1 MILQTLTLL
10 RNINKALLISLALFC
25 CGLQMQAQ
33 TMTEDEVMVKLNEAS
48 VLDNAKKTAEALDA
62 FLLIGK
68 NMVQQ
73 QTEVEHQIYVYCQ
86 TKACKCYETL
96 NRYEE
101 AYLLAKKLIAGN
113 LTEKEKK
120 DVGHLYAMNGYMYAT
135 SFMHGD
141 NRQLAKARAIL
152 EEIMPY
158 ADDRVREYALPKIP
172 LSWYFEAA
180 EYQLSQQYDKALAC
194 YQNALKGFDE
204 LGKIEDEIS
213 VLRHIAEIKGTL
225 YDVTGSENAYKQALY
240 LSRQTG
246 KSDAQMEILKELWKI
261 GKTIGDVQQAQAYA
275 ASIDSLVDAT
285 SDLQTKYTYYNQKGN
300 EARDLGQY
308 GIAEQ
313 WYLRG
318 KYIAECADTKS
329 VSANKH
335 LSYSNLRNLYAAIG
349 RYNEALL
356 YAKKAIEEFQAHTP
370 MGDAT
375 YNMPYMALADIY
387 RQIGDKENCYRSLD
401 KLFETVSRITEPK
414 ELYHLYTT
422 RGRCHFAFKNYQSA
436 LNDYKKADELLA
448 AKYPQADGDRI
459 TLLALIGGVEHQLG
473 NYAKSEQLYLKY
485 AEYTKALYGEKSL
498 QQINAQIY
506 LANAEGFA
514 GNITNGCNDYA
525 AAEQQLKALM
535 KQRIPYMNSTERE
548 GLWESL
554 SSLFTMMTPYALEA
568 KQMQTVFTQ
577 NCYDALV
584 MSKSFLLESERSM
597 YDVIKRRGTAEDMH
611 DYTMLACMKNQVKVW
626 EKDYKANA
634 DSILNLSRKV
644 TRLENLLTNRCK
656 GYSDGTDFMNVDY
669 DAVKRALGSNE
680 VLIDFTD
687 YISQSQGRKYAAY
700 IINKVQD
707 YPLLK
712 ALFAE
717 RQIDSLGIVRPDMFY
732 DKDYAQDVLQLL
744 WEPLKTNIPVGT
756 TIYYVPSQL
765 LFQMS
770 LESLPLADGSL
781 LGSHYHF
788 VRLSSAR
795 ELVKMKSKSSDSKD
809 NIAILYGGLQYDL
822 DDSAMVEEAKK
833 YDLSNLLA
841 LRGEIARGDSVFH
854 DLQGTKEEILKI
866 EDLLK
871 RNKWQVSS
879 YMGKNGT
886 EESFLNMHGKSP
898 KLLHLAT
905 HGFYYTPNRAEN
917 IDYLKGYTD
926 AMSLSGLV
934 LSGGN
939 AAWLGKPLPK
949 GVLGGILSA
958 NDIAR
963 LDLSNTDMVVLS
975 ACQTGQGKATSEGL
989 YGLQRAFK
997 KAGVGTIVMSLWNV
1011 SDKTTSEFMTT
1022 FYERLADK
1030 KNAWNKRKAF
1040 EEAKEIIRKKH
1051 PDPFHWAAFV
1061 MLD

>member
-1 MILQTLTLL
+1 M
-10 RNINKALLISLALFC
+10 NKALLLSLVLFC

-33 TMTEDEVMVKLNEAS
+33 TLTEAEVTAKMNEAFA
-48 VLDNAKKTAEALDA
+48 LNNAKKTAEALDA
-62 FLLIGK
+62 FLIVGK
-68 NMVQQ
+68 NTEQQ
-73 QTEVEHQIYVYCQ
+73 RNEVEHQVYVCSQ
-86 TKACKCYETL
+86 TMACMCYETL
-96 NRYEE
+96 KRYEE
-101 AYLLAKKLIAGN
+101 AYLLAKKLMSCR
-113 LTEKEKK
+113 LTENEKK
-120 DVGHLYAMNGYMYAT
+120 DVAHLYAMNGYMYA
-135 SFMHGD
+135 SGFMLRG
-141 NRQLAKARAIL
+141 NRQFVKTRAIL

-158 ADDRVREYALPKIP
+158 ADGKVREYAQPKIP

-180 EYQLSQQYDKALAC
+180 EYHLSQQYDKALAC
-194 YQNALKGFDE
+194 YQNALKGFIE
-204 LGKIEDEIS
+204 LRKTDDEIS

-225 YDVTGSENAYKQALY
+225 YDVAGSEDAYKQALA
-240 LSRQTG
+240 LAKHIG
-246 KSDAQMEILKELWKI
+246 KTNVQMEILKGLWNL
-261 GKTIGDVQQAQAYA
+261 GNTIGNVQQALTYA
-275 ASIDSLVDAT
+275 ASIDSLVDVTA
-285 SDLQTKYTYYNQKGN
+285 DLQTKFTYYNQKGN

-318 KYIAECADTKS
+318 KDIAECADTKS

-335 LSYSNLRNLYAAIG
+335 QSYSNLRNLYAAIG
-349 RYNEALL
+349 RYNDALL

-375 YNMPYMALADIY
+375 YNMPYMALADVY
-387 RQIGDKENCYRSLD
+387 RLMSDKENCYRSLD
-401 KLFETVSRITEPK
+401 KIFETASRIVDSK
-414 ELYHLYTT
+414 ELYHLYAT

-448 AKYPQADGDRI
+448 TKYPQTDGDRI
-459 TLLALIGGVEHQLG
+459 SLLALIGGVEHQLR
-473 NYAKSEQLYLKY
+473 NYAESEQYYRKY
-485 AEYTKALYGEKSL
+485 AEYTKALYGEKS
-498 QQINAQIY
+498 QEHINAQIY

-514 GNITNGCNDYA
+514 GNVTYGCNDYTA
-525 AAEQQLKALM
+525 AILQLKALM
-535 KQRIPYMNSTERE
+535 KQRIPYMSSTERE
-548 GLWESL
+548 GLWNPL

-568 KQMQTVFTQ
+568 KQTQTAFTK

-597 YDVIKRRGTAEDMH
+597 YDVIKRMGTSEDMH
-611 DYTMLACMKNQVKVW
+611 NYTTLASMKNQVKAW
-626 EKDYKANA
+626 EKDYNANA
-634 DSILNLSRKV
+634 DSILSVSREIS
-644 TRLENLLTNRCK
+644 RLENLLANRCK
-656 GYSDGTDFMNVDY
+656 GYSDGTDFMDVDY
-669 DAVKRALGSNE
+669 DAVKHALGQNE

-687 YISQSQGRKYAAY
+687 YISQTQGRKYAAY

-717 RQIDSLGIVRPDMFY
+717 RQIDSLGIVRPDMY
-732 DKDYAQDVLQLL
+732 YSADYSEGVLKLS
-744 WEPLKTNIPVGT
+744 WEPLKENVPEGA

-765 LFQMS
+765 LFQIS
-770 LESLPLADGSL
+770 LESLLMPDGSL

-795 ELVKMKSKSSDSKD
+795 ELVKMKLNDSGSRE
-809 NIAILYGGLQYDL
+809 NTAVLYGGLQYDMETT
-822 DDSAMVEEAKK
+822 AMTEESKK

-841 LRGEIARGDSVFH
+841 IRREIARGDSIYH
-854 DLQGTKEEILKI
+854 ELQGTKEEILKI
-866 EDLLK
+866 ENVLK
-871 RNKWQVSS
+871 RNKWNVTS
-879 YMGKNGT
+879 YMGTNGT

-898 KLLHLAT
+898 RLLHLAT
-905 HGFYYTPNRAEN
+905 HGFYYSPSKAEKV
-917 IDYLKGYTD
+917 DYLKGYTD

-934 LSGGN
+934 MSGGN
-939 AAWLGKPLPK
+939 APWLGKQLPK
-949 GVLGGILSA
+949 GVLGGILTA

-997 KAGVGTIVMSLWNV
+997 KAGVGTIVMSLWSV

-1030 KNAWNKRKAF
+1030 NNGWNKRKAF

>member
-1 MILQTLTLL
+1 M
-10 RNINKALLISLALFC
+10 NKVLFLSLALFC

-33 TMTEDEVMVKLNEAS
+33 RLTEAEVTAKLNEAFA
-48 VLDNAKKTAEALDA
+48 LDNAKKTAEALDA
-62 FLLIGK
+62 FLIVGK
-68 NMVQQ
+68 NTEQQ
-73 QTEVEHQIYVYCQ
+73 RNEVEHQVYICSQ
-86 TKACKCYETL
+86 TMACMCYETL

-101 AYLLAKKLIAGN
+101 AYLLAKKLMSGS

-120 DVGHLYAMNGYMYAT
+120 DVAHLYAMNGYMYAT
-135 SFMHGD
+135 SFMHGN
-141 NRQLAKARAIL
+141 NRQLVKARSIL

-158 ADDRVREYALPKIP
+158 ADGKVREYALPKIP
-172 LSWYFEAA
+172 LSWYFEGA
-180 EYQLSQQYDKALAC
+180 EYHLSQQYDKALAC
-194 YQNALKGFDE
+194 YQNALKGFIE
-204 LGKIEDEIS
+204 LGKTDDEIS
-213 VLRHIAEIKGTL
+213 VLRHIAEIKEIL

-246 KSDAQMEILKELWKI
+246 KPDVQMEILKELWKI

-285 SDLQTKYTYYNQKGN
+285 SDLQTKYNYYNQKGN
-300 EARDLGQY
+300 EARGYGQY
-308 GIAEQ
+308 GIAEL

-318 KYIAECADTKS
+318 KNIAERTDAKNIS
-329 VSANKH
+329 VNKH

-349 RYNEALL
+349 RYDDALQ
-356 YAKKAIEEFQAHTP
+356 YARKAIEKFQSHTP

-387 RQIGDKENCYRSLD
+387 RQMGDKENCYRSLD
-401 KLFETVSRITEPK
+401 KIFETASRIVDPK
-414 ELYHLYTT
+414 ELNHLYTT

-448 AKYPQADGDRI
+448 TKYPQTDGDRI
-459 TLLALIGGVEHQLG
+459 SLLSLIGGVEHQLG
-473 NYAKSEQLYLKY
+473 NYAKSEQLYRKY

-498 QQINAQIY
+498 QQINAQIF

-535 KQRIPYMNSTERE
+535 KQRIPYMSSTERE
-548 GLWESL
+548 GLWGSL

-568 KQMQTVFTQ
+568 KQMQTAFTK

-669 DAVKRALGSNE
+669 DAVKQALGPNE

-717 RQIDSLGIVRPDMFY
+717 RQIDSLGIVRPDMY
-732 DKDYAQDVLQLL
+732 YSEDYSEDVLKLL
-744 WEPLKTNIPVGT
+744 WNPLKESVSEGA

-765 LFQMS
+765 LFQIS
-770 LESLPLADGSL
+770 LESLPMPDGSL

-795 ELVKMKSKSSDSKD
+795 ELVKMKSNDSGSRE
-809 NIAILYGGLQYDL
+809 NTAVLYGGLQYDMETT
-822 DDSAMVEEAKK
+822 AMTEESKK
-833 YDLSNLLA
+833 YDLSNLLVM
-841 LRGEIARGDSVFH
+841 RREIARGDSIYH
-854 DLQGTKEEILKI
+854 ELQGTKEEILKI
-866 EDLLK
+866 ENVLK
-871 RNKWQVSS
+871 RNKWNVTS
-879 YMGKNGT
+879 YMGTNGT

-898 KLLHLAT
+898 RLLHLAT
-905 HGFYYTPNRAEN
+905 HGFYYSPSKAEK

-934 LSGGN
+934 LAGGN
-939 AAWLGKPLPK
+939 AAWLGKQLPN
-949 GVLGGILSA
+949 GVLGGILTA

-963 LDLSNTDMVVLS
+963 LDLNNTDMAVLS
-975 ACQTGQGKATSEGL
+975 ACQTGQGKATAEGL

-997 KAGVGTIVMSLWNV
+997 KAGVGTIVMSLWSV
-1011 SDKTTSEFMTT
+1011 SDMTTSEFMIA
-1022 FYERLADK
+1022 FYKCLADK
-1030 KNAWNKRKAF
+1030 NNAWNKRKAF
-1040 EEAKEIIRKKH
+1040 EQAKEIIRKKY
-1051 PDPFHWAAFV
+1051 PDPFRWAAFV

>member
-1 MILQTLTLL
+1 M
-10 RNINKALLISLALFC
+10 NKALLSSLVLFC
-25 CGLQMQAQ
+25 CGLQIQAQ
-33 TMTEDEVMVKLNEAS
+33 TLTEAEVTAKMNEAFA
-48 VLDNAKKTAEALDA
+48 LNNARKTAEALDA
-62 FLLIGK
+62 FLIVGK
-68 NMVQQ
+68 NTEQQ
-73 QTEVEHQIYVYCQ
+73 RNEVEHQVYVCSQ
-86 TKACKCYETL
+86 TMACMCYETL
-96 NRYEE
+96 KRYEE
-101 AYLLAKKLIAGN
+101 AYLLAKKLMSGG

-120 DVGHLYAMNGYMYAT
+120 DVGHLYAMNGYMYVT

-141 NRQLAKARAIL
+141 DKQLAKARAIL
-152 EEIMPY
+152 EDIMPY

-172 LSWYFEAA
+172 LSWYLEGA
-180 EYQLSQQYDKALAC
+180 EYHLSQQYDKALAC
-194 YQNALKGFDE
+194 YQNALKGFMD
-204 LGKIEDEIS
+204 LRKIDDEIS

-225 YDVTGSENAYKQALY
+225 YDVIGSENAYKQALY

-246 KSDAQMEILKELWKI
+246 KSNAQMEILKELWNI

-318 KYIAECADTKS
+318 KDIAERADTKT

-349 RYNEALL
+349 RYNDALL

-387 RQIGDKENCYRSLD
+387 RLMSDKENCYRSLTKIFKTASGIVD
-401 KLFETVSRITEPK
+401 SK

-448 AKYPQADGDRI
+448 TKYPQTNGDRI
-459 TLLALIGGVEHQLG
+459 SLLALIGGVEYQLG
-473 NYAKSEQLYLKY
+473 NYIESEHYYRKY

-498 QQINAQIY
+498 EHINAQIY

-514 GNITNGCNDYA
+514 GNVTYGCNDYTA
-525 AAEQQLKALM
+525 AALQLKALM
-535 KQRIPYMNSTERE
+535 KQRIPYMSSTERE
-548 GLWESL
+548 GLWNPL

-568 KQMQTVFTQ
+568 KQTQTAFTK

-597 YDVIKRRGTAEDMH
+597 YDVIKRMGTPEDMH
-611 DYTMLACMKNQVKVW
+611 NYTTLASMKNQVKAW
-626 EKDYKANA
+626 EKDYNANA
-634 DSILNLSRKV
+634 DSILSVSRKII
-644 TRLENLLTNRCK
+644 RLENLLANRCK
-656 GYSDGTDFMNVDY
+656 GYSDGTDFMEVDY
-669 DAVKRALGSNE
+669 DAVKHALGQNE

-687 YISQSQGRKYAAY
+687 YISQTQGRKYAAY

-707 YPLLK
+707 YPQLK
-712 ALFAE
+712 SLFPE
-717 RQIDSLGIVRPDMFY
+717 KQIDSLGIARPDMFY

-744 WEPLKTNIPVGT
+744 WEPLKTNIPEGT
-756 TIYYVPSQL
+756 TVNYVPSQL
-765 LFQMS
+765 LFQIS

-795 ELVKMKSKSSDSKD
+795 ELVKMKSESKGYKSNS
-809 NIAILYGGLQYDL
+809 AVLYGGLQYDL
-822 DDSAMVEEAKK
+822 EDSAMVEEAKK
-833 YDLSNLLA
+833 YDMSNLLA
-841 LRGEIARGDSVFH
+841 LRGEITRGDSVFH

-871 RNKWQVSS
+871 RNKWQVTP

-917 IDYLKGYTD
+917 VDYLKGYTD

-934 LSGGN
+934 LSGCN

-997 KAGVGTIVMSLWNV
+997 KAGVGTIVMSLWSV

-1022 FYERLADK
+1022 FYERLTDK

-1040 EEAKEIIRKKH
+1040 EKAKEIIRKKY

>member
-1 MILQTLTLL
+1 M
-10 RNINKALLISLALFC
+10 NKALLLSLVLFC

-33 TMTEDEVMVKLNEAS
+33 TLTEAEVTAKMNEAFA
-48 VLDNAKKTAEALDA
+48 LNNAKKTAEALDA
-62 FLLIGK
+62 FLLVGR
-68 NMVQQ
+68 NTEQQ
-73 QTEVEHQIYVYCQ
+73 RNEVEHQVYVCSQ
-86 TKACKCYETL
+86 TMACMCYETL
-96 NRYEE
+96 GRYEE
-101 AYLLAKKLIAGN
+101 AYLLAKKLMSGGLI
-113 LTEKEKK
+113 EKEKK

-141 NRQLAKARAIL
+141 NRQLAKVRAIL
-152 EEIMPY
+152 KEIMPY
-158 ADDRVREYALPKIP
+158 ANDKVREYALPKIP
-172 LSWYFEAA
+172 LSWYLEGA
-180 EYQLSQQYDKALAC
+180 EYHLSQQYDKALAC
-194 YQNALKGFDE
+194 YQNALKGFIE
-204 LGKIEDEIS
+204 LRKTDDEIS

-225 YDVTGSENAYKQALY
+225 YDVIGSENANKQALY

-246 KSDAQMEILKELWKI
+246 KSDALMEILKELWKI

-275 ASIDSLVDAT
+275 ASIDSLVDAM

-308 GIAEQ
+308 SIAEQ

-318 KYIAECADTKS
+318 KDIAEREDTKS

-349 RYNEALL
+349 RYNDALL

-387 RQIGDKENCYRSLD
+387 RLMGDKKNCYRSLD
-401 KLFETVSRITEPK
+401 KIFETASRIVDSK
-414 ELYHLYTT
+414 ELYHLYAT
-422 RGRCHFAFKNYQSA
+422 RGRCHFAFKDYQSA
-436 LNDYKKADELLA
+436 LKDYKKADELLA
-448 AKYPQADGDRI
+448 TKYPQTDGDRI
-459 TLLALIGGVEHQLG
+459 ALLALIGGVEHRLG
-473 NYAKSEQLYLKY
+473 NYAESEQYYRKY
-485 AEYTKALYGEKSL
+485 AEYTKALYGEKS
-498 QQINAQIY
+498 QEHINAQIY

-514 GNITNGCNDYA
+514 GNVTYGCNDYTA
-525 AAEQQLKALM
+525 AVLQLKELM
-535 KQRIPYMNSTERE
+535 KQRIPYMSSTERE
-548 GLWESL
+548 GLWNPL

-568 KQMQTVFTQ
+568 KQTQTAFTK

-597 YDVIKRRGTAEDMH
+597 YDVIKRMGTPEDMH
-611 DYTMLACMKNQVKVW
+611 NYTTLASMKNQVKAW
-626 EKDYKANA
+626 AKDYKANA
-634 DSILNLSRKV
+634 DSILSVSRKV
-644 TRLENLLTNRCK
+644 SRLENLLANRCK
-656 GYSDGTDFMNVDY
+656 EYSDGTDFMDVDY
-669 DAVKRALGSNE
+669 NAVKQALGQNE
-680 VLIDFTD
+680 MLIDFTD
-687 YISQSQGRKYAAY
+687 YVSQSQGRKYAAY

-707 YPLLK
+707 YPQLK
-712 ALFAE
+712 SLFTE

-732 DKDYAQDVLQLL
+732 DKDYAHDVLQLL

-765 LFQMS
+765 LFQIS
-770 LESLPLADGSL
+770 LESLPLADGTL
-781 LGSHYHF
+781 LGNHYNF

-795 ELVKMKSKSSDSKD
+795 ELVKMKSKSNSNKA
-809 NIAILYGGLQYDL
+809 NTAVLYGGLQYDL
-822 DDSAMVEEAKK
+822 KTTAMAEESKK

-841 LRGEIARGDSVFH
+841 IRREIARGDSIYH
-854 DLQGTKEEILKI
+854 ELQGTKEEILKI
-866 EDLLK
+866 ENVLK
-871 RNKWQVSS
+871 RNKWQVSL

-917 IDYLKGYTD
+917 VDYLKGYTD

-949 GVLGGILSA
+949 GVLGGILTA

-997 KAGVGTIVMSLWNV
+997 KAGVGTIVMSLWSV
-1011 SDKTTSEFMTT
+1011 SDKMTSEFMTT
-1022 FYERLADK
+1022 FYERLADTRS
-1030 KNAWNKRKAF
+1030 AWNKRKAF
-1040 EEAKEIIRKKH
+1040 EEAREIIRKKH

>member
-1 MILQTLTLL
+1 MNKVLL
-10 RNINKALLISLALFC
+10 LSLVLFC

-33 TMTEDEVMVKLNEAS
+33 TLTEAEVTAKMNEAFA
-48 VLDNAKKTAEALDA
+48 LNNAKKTAEALEA
-62 FLLIGK
+62 FLLVGR
-68 NMVQQ
+68 NTEQQ
-73 QTEVEHQIYVYCQ
+73 RNEVEHQVYVCSQ
-86 TKACKCYETL
+86 TMACMCNETL
-96 NRYEE
+96 KRYEE
-101 AYLLAKKLIAGN
+101 AYLLAKKLMSSG

-120 DVGHLYAMNGYMYAT
+120 DVAHLYAMNGYMYAT
-135 SFMHGD
+135 SFMHRD
-141 NRQLAKARAIL
+141 NRQLAKARTIL

-158 ADDRVREYALPKIP
+158 ADGKVREYALSKIP
-172 LSWYFEAA
+172 MSWYLEGA
-180 EYQLSQQYDKALAC
+180 EYHLSQQYDKALTC
-194 YQNALKGFDE
+194 YQNALKGFIE
-204 LGKIEDEIS
+204 LRKTDDEIS

-225 YDVTGSENAYKQALY
+225 YDVTGSEEAYKQALY
-240 LSRQTG
+240 LAKQYG
-246 KSDAQMEILKELWKI
+246 KPDVQMEILKELWNI
-261 GKTIGDVQQAQAYA
+261 GNTIGNVQQVQTYA

-285 SDLQTKYTYYNQKGN
+285 SDLQAKYTYYNQKGN
-300 EARDLGQY
+300 EAKGLGQY

-318 KYIAECADTKS
+318 KNIAERADAKNI
-329 VSANKH
+329 SANKH

-349 RYNEALL
+349 RYDDALL
-356 YAKKAIEEFQAHTP
+356 YARKAIEEFQAHTP

-387 RQIGDKENCYRSLD
+387 RLMGDKENCYRSLD
-401 KLFETVSRITEPK
+401 KIFETASRIVDSK
-414 ELYHLYTT
+414 ELCHLYTT
-422 RGRCHFAFKNYQSA
+422 RGRCYFAFKDYQSA

-448 AKYPQADGDRI
+448 AKYPQTDGDRI
-459 TLLALIGGVEHQLG
+459 SLSALIGGVEHQLG
-473 NYAKSEQLYLKY
+473 NYAESEQYYRKY

-498 QQINAQIY
+498 EHINAQIY

-514 GNITNGCNDYA
+514 GNVTYGCNDYTA
-525 AAEQQLKALM
+525 AVQQLKTLM

-548 GLWESL
+548 GLWNPL

-568 KQMQTVFTQ
+568 RQTQTAFTQ

-597 YDVIKRRGTAEDMH
+597 YDVIKRMGTSEDMY
-611 DYTMLACMKNQVKVW
+611 DYTTLASMKNQMKAW

-634 DSILNLSRKV
+634 DSILSVSRIV
-644 TRLENLLTNRCK
+644 SRLENLLMNRCK
-656 GYSDGTDFMNVDY
+656 GYSDGTDFMDVDY
-669 DAVKRALGSNE
+669 HAVKQALGANE
-680 VLIDFTD
+680 MLIDFTD

-700 IINKVQD
+700 IINKVQG

-717 RQIDSLGIVRPDMFY
+717 RQIYSLGIVRPDMY
-732 DKDYAQDVLQLL
+732 YSEDYSGDVLKLL
-744 WEPLKTNIPVGT
+744 WEPLKENVSEGA

-765 LFQMS
+765 LFQVS
-770 LESLPLADGSL
+770 LESLPLPDGSL

-795 ELVKMKSKSSDSKD
+795 ELVKMKSNAIGCKD
-809 NIAILYGGLQYDL
+809 DTAVLYGGLQYDVETT
-822 DDSAMVEEAKK
+822 AMAEESKK
-833 YDLSNLLA
+833 YDLFNLLA
-841 LRGEIARGDSVFH
+841 IRGDIARGDSIFH

-866 EDLLK
+866 ENILK
-871 RNKWQVSS
+871 DNKWQVTP

-886 EESFLNMHGKSP
+886 EESFLDMNGKSP
-898 KLLHLAT
+898 RLLHLAT
-905 HGFYYTPNRAEN
+905 HGFYYTPNKAEN
-917 IDYLKGYTD
+917 VDYLKGYTD

-934 LSGGN
+934 MAGGN
-939 AAWLGKPLPK
+939 AAWLGKQLPK
-949 GVLGGILSA
+949 GVLGGILTA

-997 KAGVGTIVMSLWNV
+997 KAGVGTIVMSLWSV
-1011 SDKTTSEFMTT
+1011 SDKTTSGFMIA
-1022 FYERLADK
+1022 FYDCLVNPH
-1030 KNAWNKRKAF
+1030 NAWNKRKAF
-1040 EEAKEIIRKKH
+1040 EEAKQIIRKKH
-1051 PDPFHWAAFV
+1051 PDPYYWAAFV

>member
-1 MILQTLTLL
+1 M
-10 RNINKALLISLALFC
+10 NKAFLLSVALFC

-33 TMTEDEVMVKLNEAS
+33 TLTEAEITAKMNEAFA
-48 VLDNAKKTAEALDA
+48 LNNAKKTAEALDA
-62 FLLIGK
+62 FLIVGK
-68 NMVQQ
+68 NTEQQ
-73 QTEVEHQIYVYCQ
+73 LNEVEHQVYVCSQ
-86 TKACKCYETL
+86 TMACMCYETL
-96 NRYEE
+96 KRYEE
-101 AYLLAKKLIAGN
+101 AFLLAKKLMSCR
-113 LTEKEKK
+113 LTENEKK
-120 DVGHLYAMNGYMYAT
+120 DVAHLYAMNGYMYA
-135 SFMHGD
+135 SGFMLRG
-141 NRQLAKARAIL
+141 NRQFVKARARL

-158 ADDRVREYALPKIP
+158 ADGKVREYALPKIP
-172 LSWYFEAA
+172 LSWYFEGA

-194 YQNALKGFDE
+194 YQKALKGFIE
-204 LGKIEDEIS
+204 LRKTDDEIS

-225 YDVTGSENAYKQALY
+225 YDVIGSENAYKQALS

-246 KSDAQMEILKELWKI
+246 KSDAQMEILKELWNI
-261 GKTIGDVQQAQAYA
+261 GKTIGNVKQVQAYA

-285 SDLQTKYTYYNQKGN
+285 SDLQTKFTYYNQKGN
-300 EARDLGQY
+300 EAKDLEQY

-318 KYIAECADTKS
+318 KNIAERADAKNG
-329 VSANKH
+329 SANKH
-335 LSYSNLRNLYAAIG
+335 LSYSNLRNLYATIG
-349 RYNEALL
+349 RYDDALL
-356 YAKKAIEEFQAHTP
+356 YAKKAIEEFQSHTP

-375 YNMPYMALADIY
+375 YNMPYMALADVY
-387 RQIGDKENCYRSLD
+387 RQIGDKENCYRSLN

-422 RGRCHFAFKNYQSA
+422 RGRCHFAFKDYQSA
-436 LNDYKKADELLA
+436 LKNYKKADELLA
-448 AKYPQADGDRI
+448 TKYPQTDGDRVA
-459 TLLALIGGVEHQLG
+459 LLALVGGVKCQLG
-473 NYAKSEQLYLKY
+473 NYTESEQYYQKY

-498 QQINAQIY
+498 EHINAQIY

-514 GNITNGCNDYA
+514 GNITNGCNDYVA
-525 AAEQQLKALM
+525 AVLQLKALM
-535 KQRIPYMNSTERE
+535 KQRIPYMSSTERE
-548 GLWESL
+548 GLWNPL
-554 SSLFTMMTPYALEA
+554 SSLFTMMTPYALKA
-568 KQMQTVFTQ
+568 KQTQMDFTK

-597 YDVIKRRGTAEDMH
+597 YDVIKRMGTPGDMH
-611 DYTMLACMKNQVKVW
+611 DYTTLASLKNRVKAW

-634 DSILNLSRKV
+634 DSILSVSRKV
-644 TRLENLLTNRCK
+644 SRLENLLMNRCK
-656 GYSDGTDFMNVDY
+656 EYSDGTDFMDVDY
-669 DAVKRALGSNE
+669 NAVKQTLGQNE
-680 VLIDFTD
+680 MLIDFTD
-687 YISQSQGRKYAAY
+687 YISQSQGRTYAAY
-700 IINKVQD
+700 IINKVQE
-707 YPLLK
+707 YPQLK
-712 ALFAE
+712 PLFAE
-717 RQIDSLGIVRPDMFY
+717 RQIDSLGIARPDMFY

-744 WEPLKTNIPVGT
+744 WEPLKTNIPIGT

-765 LFQMS
+765 LFQVS
-770 LESLPLADGSL
+770 LESLPMPDGSL

-795 ELVKMKSKSSDSKD
+795 ELVKMKSRSRGYKS
-809 NIAILYGGLQYDL
+809 NTAVLYGGLQYDL
-822 DDSAMVEEAKK
+822 EDAAMVEEAKK
-833 YDLSNLLA
+833 YDLSDLLA
-841 LRGEIARGDSVFH
+841 LRGEITRGDSIFH

-871 RNKWQVSS
+871 KNNWQVSS

-905 HGFYYTPNRAEN
+905 HGFYYTPNRTEN
-917 IDYLKGYTD
+917 VDSLKGYTD

-1022 FYERLADK
+1022 FYERLAD
-1030 KNAWNKRKAF
+1030 NTNTWNKRKAF
-1040 EEAKEIIRKKH
+1040 EEAKEIIKKRY

>member
-1 MILQTLTLL
+1 M
-10 RNINKALLISLALFC
+10 NKAFLLSVTLFC

-33 TMTEDEVMVKLNEAS
+33 TLTEAEITAKMNEAFA
-48 VLDNAKKTAEALDA
+48 LNNAKKTAEALDA
-62 FLLIGK
+62 FLIVGK
-68 NMVQQ
+68 NTEQPRN
-73 QTEVEHQIYVYCQ
+73 EVEHQVYVCSQ
-86 TKACKCYETL
+86 TMACMCYETL
-96 NRYEE
+96 KRYEE
-101 AYLLAKKLIAGN
+101 AFLLAKKLMSCR
-113 LTEKEKK
+113 LTENEKK
-120 DVGHLYAMNGYMYAT
+120 DVAHLYAMNGYMYA
-135 SFMHGD
+135 SGFMLRG
-141 NRQLAKARAIL
+141 NRQFVKARAIL

-158 ADDRVREYALPKIP
+158 ADGKVREYALPKIP
-172 LSWYFEAA
+172 LSWYFEGAK
-180 EYQLSQQYDKALAC
+180 YHLSQQYDKALAC
-194 YQNALKGFDE
+194 YQKALKGFIE
-204 LGKIEDEIS
+204 LGKTNDEIS

-225 YDVTGSENAYKQALY
+225 YDVIGSENAYKQALS

-246 KSDAQMEILKELWKI
+246 KSDVQMEILKELWNI
-261 GKTIGDVQQAQAYA
+261 GKTTGNVQLAQAYA

-285 SDLQTKYTYYNQKGN
+285 SDLQTKFTYYNQKGN

-318 KYIAECADTKS
+318 KDIAERADAKNI
-329 VSANKH
+329 SANKH

-349 RYNEALL
+349 QYNKALQ
-356 YAKKAIEEFQAHTP
+356 YARKAIEEFQAHTP

-387 RQIGDKENCYRSLD
+387 RQIGDKENCHRSLD

-448 AKYPQADGDRI
+448 TKYPQTDGDRVA
-459 TLLALIGGVEHQLG
+459 LLALVGGVKCQLG
-473 NYAKSEQLYLKY
+473 NYTESKQYYQKY

-498 QQINAQIY
+498 EHINAQIY
-506 LANAEGFA
+506 LANAEGFV
-514 GNITNGCNDYA
+514 GNITNGCNDYVA
-525 AAEQQLKALM
+525 AVLQLKVLM
-535 KQRIPYMNSTERE
+535 KQRIPYMSSTERE
-548 GLWESL
+548 GLWNPL
-554 SSLFTMMTPYALEA
+554 SSLFTMMTPYALKA
-568 KQMQTVFTQ
+568 KQTQTDFTK

-597 YDVIKRRGTAEDMH
+597 YDVIKRMGTPGDMH
-611 DYTMLACMKNQVKVW
+611 DYTTLASMKNRVKAW

-634 DSILNLSRKV
+634 DSILSVSRKV
-644 TRLENLLTNRCK
+644 SRLENLLMNRCK
-656 GYSDGTDFMNVDY
+656 EYSDGTDFMDVDY
-669 DAVKRALGSNE
+669 NAVKQTLGQNE
-680 VLIDFTD
+680 MLIDFTD

-707 YPLLK
+707 YPQLK
-712 ALFAE
+712 PLFAE
-717 RQIDSLGIVRPDMFY
+717 RQIDSLGIARPDMFY

-765 LFQMS
+765 LFQVS
-770 LESLPLADGSL
+770 LESLPMPDGSL

-795 ELVKMKSKSSDSKD
+795 ELVKMKSRSRGYKS
-809 NIAILYGGLQYDL
+809 NTAVLYGGLQYDL
-822 DDSAMVEEAKK
+822 EDAAMVEEAKK
-833 YDLSNLLA
+833 YDLSDLLS
-841 LRGEIARGDSVFH
+841 LRGEITRGDSIFH

-871 RNKWQVSS
+871 RNNWQVSS

-905 HGFYYTPNRAEN
+905 HGFYYTPNRTEN
-917 IDYLKGYTD
+917 VDYLKGYTD

-1022 FYERLADK
+1022 FYERLADTH
-1030 KNAWNKRKAF
+1030 NVWNKRKAF
-1040 EEAKEIIRKKH
+1040 EKAKEIIRKEH

>member
-1 MILQTLTLL
+1 M
-10 RNINKALLISLALFC
+10 NKALLLSLILFC

-33 TMTEDEVMVKLNEAS
+33 TLTEAEVTAKMNEAFA
-48 VLDNAKKTAEALDA
+48 LNNAKKTAEALDA
-62 FLLIGK
+62 FLLVGK
-68 NMVQQ
+68 NTEQQ
-73 QTEVEHQIYVYCQ
+73 RNEVEHQVYVCSQ
-86 TKACKCYETL
+86 TMACMCYETL
-96 NRYEE
+96 GRYKE
-101 AYLLAKKLIAGN
+101 AYLLAKKLMSGGH
-113 LTEKEKK
+113 TEKEKK

-141 NRQLAKARAIL
+141 NRQLAKVRAIL
-152 EEIMPY
+152 KEIMPY
-158 ADDRVREYALPKIP
+158 ANGKVREYALPKIP
-172 LSWYFEAA
+172 LSWYLEGA
-180 EYQLSQQYDKALAC
+180 EYHLSQQYDKALAC
-194 YQNALKGFDE
+194 YQNALKGFIE
-204 LGKIEDEIS
+204 LRKTDDEIS

-225 YDVTGSENAYKQALY
+225 YDVIGSENAYKQALY

-246 KSDAQMEILKELWKI
+246 KSDAQMEILKGLWKI
-261 GKTIGDVQQAQAYA
+261 GKTIGDVQQTQAYA

-308 GIAEQ
+308 SIAEQ

-318 KYIAECADTKS
+318 KDIAEREETKP

-349 RYNEALL
+349 RYNDALL
-356 YAKKAIEEFQAHTP
+356 YARKVIEEFQAHTP

-375 YNMPYMALADIY
+375 YNIPYMALADIY
-387 RQIGDKENCYRSLD
+387 RLMSDKENCYRSLD
-401 KLFETVSRITEPK
+401 KIFETASRIVDSK
-414 ELYHLYTT
+414 ELYHVYAT
-422 RGRCHFAFKNYQSA
+422 RGRCHFAFKDYQSA
-436 LNDYKKADELLA
+436 LKDYKKADELLA
-448 AKYPQADGDRI
+448 TKYPQTDGDRI
-459 TLLALIGGVEHQLG
+459 SLLALIGGVEHQLR
-473 NYAKSEQLYLKY
+473 NYAESEQYYRRY
-485 AEYTKALYGEKSL
+485 AEYTKVLYGEKS
-498 QQINAQIY
+498 QEYINAQIY

-514 GNITNGCNDYA
+514 GNETYGCNDYTA
-525 AAEQQLKALM
+525 AVLQLKALM
-535 KQRIPYMNSTERE
+535 KQRIPYMSSTERE
-548 GLWESL
+548 GLWNPL

-568 KQMQTVFTQ
+568 KQTQTAFTK

-597 YDVIKRRGTAEDMH
+597 YDVIKRMGTPEDMH
-611 DYTMLACMKNQVKVW
+611 NYTTLASMKNQVKAW
-626 EKDYKANA
+626 EKDYNANA
-634 DSILNLSRKV
+634 DSILSVSRKIN
-644 TRLENLLTNRCK
+644 RLENLLANRCK
-656 GYSDGTDFMNVDY
+656 GYSDGTDFMDVDY
-669 DAVKRALGSNE
+669 DAVKHALGQNE
-680 VLIDFTD
+680 VVIDFTD
-687 YISQSQGRKYAAY
+687 YISQTQGRKYAAY

-717 RQIDSLGIVRPDMFY
+717 RQIDSLGIVRPDMY
-732 DKDYAQDVLQLL
+732 YSEDYSEDVLKLL
-744 WEPLKTNIPVGT
+744 WEPLKENVSEGA

-765 LFQMS
+765 LFQIS
-770 LESLPLADGSL
+770 LESLPLPDGSL

-795 ELVKMKSKSSDSKD
+795 ELVKMKSERKGYKS
-809 NIAILYGGLQYDL
+809 NYAVLYGGLQYDL
-822 DDSAMVEEAKK
+822 EDSAMVEEAQK

-917 IDYLKGYTD
+917 VDYLKGYTD

-997 KAGVGTIVMSLWNV
+997 KAGVETIVMSLWSV
-1011 SDKTTSEFMTT
+1011 SDKITSDFMTT
-1022 FYERLADK
+1022 FYERLADTH
-1030 KNAWNKRKAF
+1030 NAWNKRKAF

>member
-1 MILQTLTLL
+1 M
-10 RNINKALLISLALFC
+10 NKALLLSLVLFC

-33 TMTEDEVMVKLNEAS
+33 TLTEAEVTAKMNEAFA
-48 VLDNAKKTAEALDA
+48 LNNAKKTAEALDA
-62 FLLIGK
+62 FLLVGR
-68 NMVQQ
+68 NTEQQ
-73 QTEVEHQIYVYCQ
+73 RNEVEHQVYVCSQ
-86 TKACKCYETL
+86 TMACMCYETL
-96 NRYEE
+96 GRYEE
-101 AYLLAKKLIAGN
+101 AYLLAKKLMSGGLI
-113 LTEKEKK
+113 EKEKK

-135 SFMHGD
+135 NFMHGD
-141 NRQLAKARAIL
+141 NRQLAKVRAIL
-152 EEIMPY
+152 KEIMPY
-158 ADDRVREYALPKIP
+158 ANDKVREYALPKIP
-172 LSWYFEAA
+172 LSWYLEGA
-180 EYQLSQQYDKALAC
+180 EYHLSQQYDKALAC
-194 YQNALKGFDE
+194 YQNALKGFIE
-204 LGKIEDEIS
+204 LRKTDDEIS

-225 YDVTGSENAYKQALY
+225 YDVIGSENAYKQALY

-246 KSDAQMEILKELWKI
+246 KSDALMEILKELWKI

-318 KYIAECADTKS
+318 KDIAEREETKP

-335 LSYSNLRNLYAAIG
+335 LSYSNLRNLYVAMG
-349 RYNEALL
+349 RYNDALL
-356 YAKKAIEEFQAHTP
+356 YARKAIEEFQAHTP
-370 MGDAT
+370 IDDAT
-375 YNMPYMALADIY
+375 YNMPYLALADIY
-387 RQIGDKENCYRSLD
+387 RQTGDKKNCYRSID
-401 KLFETVSRITEPK
+401 KIFKTASRIVDSK
-414 ELYHLYTT
+414 ELYHLYAT
-422 RGRCHFAFKNYQSA
+422 RGRCHFAFKDYQSA
-436 LNDYKKADELLA
+436 LKDYKKADELLA
-448 AKYPQADGDRI
+448 TKYPQTDGDRI
-459 TLLALIGGVEHQLG
+459 ALLALIGGVEHQLG
-473 NYAKSEQLYLKY
+473 NYAESEQYYRKY
-485 AEYTKALYGEKSL
+485 AEYTKALYGEKS
-498 QQINAQIY
+498 QEHINAQIY

-514 GNITNGCNDYA
+514 GNVTYGCNDYTA
-525 AAEQQLKALM
+525 AVLQLNALM
-535 KQRIPYMNSTERE
+535 KQRIPYMSSTERE
-548 GLWESL
+548 GLWNPL

-568 KQMQTVFTQ
+568 KQTQTAFTK

-597 YDVIKRRGTAEDMH
+597 YDVIKRMGTSEDMRN
-611 DYTMLACMKNQVKVW
+611 YTTLASMKNQVMAW
-626 EKDYKANA
+626 EKDYNANA
-634 DSILNLSRKV
+634 DSILSVSRKIS
-644 TRLENLLTNRCK
+644 RLENLLANRCK
-656 GYSDGTDFMNVDY
+656 GYSDGTDFMDVDY
-669 DAVKRALGSNE
+669 DAVKHALGQNE

-687 YISQSQGRKYAAY
+687 FISQTQGRKYAAY

-707 YPLLK
+707 YPQLK
-712 ALFAE
+712 SLFTE

-732 DKDYAQDVLQLL
+732 DKDYAHDVLQLL

-765 LFQMS
+765 LFQIS
-770 LESLPLADGSL
+770 LESLPLADGTL
-781 LGSHYHF
+781 LGNHYNF

-795 ELVKMKSKSSDSKD
+795 ELVKMKSKSNSNKA
-809 NIAILYGGLQYDL
+809 NTAVLYGGLQYDL
-822 DDSAMVEEAKK
+822 ETTAMAEESKK
-833 YDLSNLLA
+833 YNLSNLLA
-841 LRGEIARGDSVFH
+841 WRGEIARGDSVFH

-871 RNKWQVSS
+871 SNKWQVSS

-917 IDYLKGYTD
+917 VDYLKGYTD

-997 KAGVGTIVMSLWNV
+997 KARVGTIVMSLWNV

-1030 KNAWNKRKAF
+1030 NNGWNKRKAF

>member
-1 MILQTLTLL
+1 MNKVLL
-10 RNINKALLISLALFC
+10 LSLVLFC

-33 TMTEDEVMVKLNEAS
+33 TLTEAEVTAKMNEAFA
-48 VLDNAKKTAEALDA
+48 LNNAKKTAEALEA
-62 FLLIGK
+62 FLLVGR
-68 NMVQQ
+68 NTEQQ
-73 QTEVEHQIYVYCQ
+73 RNEVEHQVYVCSQ
-86 TKACKCYETL
+86 TMACMCNETL
-96 NRYEE
+96 KRYEE
-101 AYLLAKKLIAGN
+101 AYLLAKKLMSSG

-120 DVGHLYAMNGYMYAT
+120 DVAHLYAMNGYMYAT
-135 SFMHGD
+135 SFMHRD
-141 NRQLAKARAIL
+141 NRQLAKARTIL

-158 ADDRVREYALPKIP
+158 ADGKVREYALSKIP
-172 LSWYFEAA
+172 MSWYLEGA
-180 EYQLSQQYDKALAC
+180 EYHLSQQYDKALTC
-194 YQNALKGFDE
+194 YQNALKGFIE
-204 LGKIEDEIS
+204 LRKTDDEIS

-225 YDVTGSENAYKQALY
+225 YDVTGSEEAYKQALY
-240 LSRQTG
+240 LAKQYG
-246 KSDAQMEILKELWKI
+246 KPDVQMEILKELWNI
-261 GKTIGDVQQAQAYA
+261 GNTIGNVQQVQTYA

-285 SDLQTKYTYYNQKGN
+285 SDLQAKYTYYNQKGN
-300 EARDLGQY
+300 EAKGLGQY

-318 KYIAECADTKS
+318 KNIAERADAKNI
-329 VSANKH
+329 SANKH

-349 RYNEALL
+349 RYDDALL
-356 YAKKAIEEFQAHTP
+356 YARKAIEEFQAHTP

-387 RQIGDKENCYRSLD
+387 RLMGDKENCYRSLD
-401 KLFETVSRITEPK
+401 KIFETASRIVDSK
-414 ELYHLYTT
+414 ELCHLYTT
-422 RGRCHFAFKNYQSA
+422 RGRCYFAFKDYQSA

-448 AKYPQADGDRI
+448 AKYPQTDGDRI
-459 TLLALIGGVEHQLG
+459 SLSALIGGVEHQLG
-473 NYAKSEQLYLKY
+473 NYAESEQYYRKY

-498 QQINAQIY
+498 EHINAQIY

-514 GNITNGCNDYA
+514 GNVTYGCNDYTA
-525 AAEQQLKALM
+525 AVQQLKTLM

-548 GLWESL
+548 GLWNPL

-568 KQMQTVFTQ
+568 RQTQTAFTQ

-597 YDVIKRRGTAEDMH
+597 YDVIKRMGTSEDMY
-611 DYTMLACMKNQVKVW
+611 DYTTLASMKNQMKAW

-634 DSILNLSRKV
+634 DSILSVSRIV
-644 TRLENLLTNRCK
+644 SRLENLLMNRCK
-656 GYSDGTDFMNVDY
+656 GYSDGTDFMDVDY
-669 DAVKRALGSNE
+669 HAVKQALGANE
-680 VLIDFTD
+680 MLIDFTD

-700 IINKVQD
+700 IINKVQG

-717 RQIDSLGIVRPDMFY
+717 RQIDSLGIVRPDMY
-732 DKDYAQDVLQLL
+732 YSEDYSEDVLKLL
-744 WEPLKTNIPVGT
+744 WVPLKENVSEGA

-765 LFQMS
+765 LFQIS
-770 LESLPLADGSL
+770 LESLPLPDGSL

-795 ELVKMKSKSSDSKD
+795 ELVKMKSNAIGCKD
-809 NIAILYGGLQYDL
+809 DTAVLYGGLQYDVETT
-822 DDSAMVEEAKK
+822 AMAEESKK

-841 LRGEIARGDSVFH
+841 IRGEIARGDSIFH

-866 EDLLK
+866 ENILK
-871 RNKWQVSS
+871 DNKWQVTP

-886 EESFLNMHGKSP
+886 EESFLDMNGKSP
-898 KLLHLAT
+898 RLLHLAT
-905 HGFYYTPNRAEN
+905 HGFYYTPNKAEN
-917 IDYLKGYTD
+917 VDYLKGYTD

-934 LSGGN
+934 MSGGN
-939 AAWLGKPLPK
+939 AAWLGKQLPK
-949 GVLGGILSA
+949 GVLGGILTA

-997 KAGVGTIVMSLWNV
+997 KAGVGTIVMSLWSV
-1011 SDKTTSEFMTT
+1011 SDKTTSGFMIA
-1022 FYERLADK
+1022 FYECLVNPH
-1030 KNAWNKRKAF
+1030 NAWNKRKAF
-1040 EEAKEIIRKKH
+1040 EEAKQIIRKKH
-1051 PDPFHWAAFV
+1051 PDPYYWAAFV

>member
-1 MILQTLTLL
+1 MNKVLL
-10 RNINKALLISLALFC
+10 LSLVLFC

-33 TMTEDEVMVKLNEAS
+33 TLTEAEVTAKMNEAFA
-48 VLDNAKKTAEALDA
+48 LNNAKKTAEALEA
-62 FLLIGK
+62 FLLVGR
-68 NMVQQ
+68 NTEQQ
-73 QTEVEHQIYVYCQ
+73 RNEVEHQVYVCSQ
-86 TKACKCYETL
+86 TMACMCNETL
-96 NRYEE
+96 KRYEE
-101 AYLLAKKLIAGN
+101 AYLLAKKLMSSG

-120 DVGHLYAMNGYMYAT
+120 DVAHLYAMNGYMYAT
-135 SFMHGD
+135 SFMHRD
-141 NRQLAKARAIL
+141 NRQLAKARTIL

-158 ADDRVREYALPKIP
+158 ADGKVREYALSKIP
-172 LSWYFEAA
+172 MSWYLEGA
-180 EYQLSQQYDKALAC
+180 EYHLSQQYDKALTC
-194 YQNALKGFDE
+194 YQNALKGFIE
-204 LGKIEDEIS
+204 LRKTDDEIS

-225 YDVTGSENAYKQALY
+225 YDVTGSEEAYKQALY
-240 LSRQTG
+240 LAKQYG
-246 KSDAQMEILKELWKI
+246 KPDVQMEILKELWNI
-261 GKTIGDVQQAQAYA
+261 GNTIGNVQQVQTYA

-285 SDLQTKYTYYNQKGN
+285 SDLQAKYTYYNQKGN
-300 EARDLGQY
+300 EAKGLGQY

-318 KYIAECADTKS
+318 KNIAERADAKNI
-329 VSANKH
+329 SANKH

-349 RYNEALL
+349 RYDDALL
-356 YAKKAIEEFQAHTP
+356 YARKAIEEFQAHTP

-387 RQIGDKENCYRSLD
+387 RLMGDKENCYRSLD
-401 KLFETVSRITEPK
+401 KIFETASRIVDSK
-414 ELYHLYTT
+414 ELCHLYTT
-422 RGRCHFAFKNYQSA
+422 RGRCYFAFKDYQSA

-448 AKYPQADGDRI
+448 AKYPQTDGDRI
-459 TLLALIGGVEHQLG
+459 SLSALIGGVEHQLG
-473 NYAKSEQLYLKY
+473 NYAESEQYYRKY

-498 QQINAQIY
+498 EHINAQIY

-514 GNITNGCNDYA
+514 GNVTYGCNDYTA
-525 AAEQQLKALM
+525 AVQQLKTLM

-548 GLWESL
+548 GLWNPL

-568 KQMQTVFTQ
+568 RQTQTAFTQ

-597 YDVIKRRGTAEDMH
+597 YDVIKRMGTSEDMY
-611 DYTMLACMKNQVKVW
+611 DYTTLASMKNQMKAW

-634 DSILNLSRKV
+634 DSILSVSRIV
-644 TRLENLLTNRCK
+644 SRLENLLMNRCK
-656 GYSDGTDFMNVDY
+656 GYSDGTDFMDVDY
-669 DAVKRALGSNE
+669 HAVKQALGANE
-680 VLIDFTD
+680 MLIDFTD

-700 IINKVQD
+700 IINKVQG

-717 RQIDSLGIVRPDMFY
+717 RQIDSLGIVRPDMY
-732 DKDYAQDVLQLL
+732 YSEDYSEDVLKLL
-744 WEPLKTNIPVGT
+744 WVPLKENVSEGT

-765 LFQMS
+765 LFQIS
-770 LESLPLADGSL
+770 LESLPLPDGSL

-795 ELVKMKSKSSDSKD
+795 ELVKMKSNAIGCKD
-809 NIAILYGGLQYDL
+809 DTAVLYGGLQYDVETT
-822 DDSAMVEEAKK
+822 AMAEESKK

-841 LRGEIARGDSVFH
+841 IRGEIARGDSIFH

-866 EDLLK
+866 ENILK
-871 RNKWQVSS
+871 DNKWQVTP

-886 EESFLNMHGKSP
+886 EESFLDMNGKSP
-898 KLLHLAT
+898 RLLHLAT
-905 HGFYYTPNRAEN
+905 HGFYYTPNKAEN
-917 IDYLKGYTD
+917 VDYLKGYTD

-934 LSGGN
+934 MSGGN
-939 AAWLGKPLPK
+939 AAWLGKQLPK
-949 GVLGGILSA
+949 GVLGGILTA

-997 KAGVGTIVMSLWNV
+997 KAGVGTIVMSLWSV
-1011 SDKTTSEFMTT
+1011 SDKTTSGFMIA
-1022 FYERLADK
+1022 FYECLVNPH
-1030 KNAWNKRKAF
+1030 NAWNKRKAF
-1040 EEAKEIIRKKH
+1040 EEAKQIIRKKH
-1051 PDPFHWAAFV
+1051 PDPYYWAAFV

>member
-1 MILQTLTLL
+1 M
-10 RNINKALLISLALFC
+10 NKVLFLSLALFC

-33 TMTEDEVMVKLNEAS
+33 RLTEAEVTAKMNEAF
-48 VLDNAKKTAEALDA
+48 VLSNAKKTAEALDA
-62 FLLIGK
+62 FLIVGK
-68 NMVQQ
+68 NTEQQ
-73 QTEVEHQIYVYCQ
+73 RNEVEHQVYVCSQ
-86 TKACKCYETL
+86 TMACMCYETL
-96 NRYEE
+96 KRYEE
-101 AYLLAKKLIAGN
+101 AYLLAKKLMSGS

-120 DVGHLYAMNGYMYAT
+120 DVAHLYAMNGYMYAT
-135 SFMHGD
+135 SFMPGD
-141 NRQLAKARAIL
+141 NRQLVKARTIL

-158 ADDRVREYALPKIP
+158 ADGYVREYVMPKIS
-172 LSWYFEAA
+172 LSWFFEGVD
-180 EYQLSQQYDKALAC
+180 YHLSQQYDKALTC
-194 YQNALKGFDE
+194 YQNALKGYQK
-204 LGKIEDEIS
+204 LGKTKDEVS
-213 VLRHIAEIKGTL
+213 VLKHIAEIKGTL
-225 YDVTGSENAYKQALY
+225 YDVAGSEEAYKQALA
-240 LSRQTG
+240 LAKQIG
-246 KSDAQMEILKELWKI
+246 KTNVQMEILKGLWNLVN
-261 GKTIGDVQQAQAYA
+261 TIGNVHQAQTYA
-275 ASIDSLVDAT
+275 ASIDSLVDVTA
-285 SDLQTKYTYYNQKGN
+285 DLQTKFTYYNQKGN

-318 KYIAECADTKS
+318 KDIAECADTKS

-349 RYNEALL
+349 RYDDALL
-356 YAKKAIEEFQAHTP
+356 YAKKAIEEFQSHTP
-370 MGDAT
+370 MGDVT

-387 RQIGDKENCYRSLD
+387 RLMGDKENCYRSLD
-401 KLFETVSRITEPK
+401 KIFKTASRIVDSK

-448 AKYPQADGDRI
+448 TKYPQTDGDRI
-459 TLLALIGGVEHQLG
+459 SLLALIGGVEHQLG
-473 NYAKSEQLYLKY
+473 NYTESEQYYRKY
-485 AEYTKALYGEKSL
+485 AEYTKALYGEKS
-498 QQINAQIY
+498 QEHINAQIY

-514 GNITNGCNDYA
+514 ENVTYGCNDYTA
-525 AAEQQLKALM
+525 AVLQLKALM
-535 KQRIPYMNSTERE
+535 KQRIPYMSSTERE
-548 GLWESL
+548 GLWNPL

-568 KQMQTVFTQ
+568 KQTQTAFTK

-597 YDVIKRRGTAEDMH
+597 YDVIKRMGMPEDTH
-611 DYTMLACMKNQVKVW
+611 GYTTLASMKNQVKAW
-626 EKDYKANA
+626 EKNYKANA
-634 DSILNLSRKV
+634 DSILSVSRKV
-644 TRLENLLTNRCK
+644 SRLENLLMNRCK
-656 GYSDGTDFMNVDY
+656 GYRDGTDFIDVDY
-669 DAVKRALGSNE
+669 DAVKHALGQNE

-687 YISQSQGRKYAAY
+687 YISQTQGRKYAAY
-700 IINKVQD
+700 IINKVQG

-717 RQIDSLGIVRPDMFY
+717 RLIDSLGIVRPDMY
-732 DKDYAQDVLQLL
+732 YSEDYSEDVLKLL
-744 WEPLKTNIPVGT
+744 WEPLKENVSEGA

-765 LFQMS
+765 LFQVS
-770 LESLPLADGSL
+770 LESLPLPDGSL

-795 ELVKMKSKSSDSKD
+795 ELVKMKSNAIGCKD
-809 NIAILYGGLQYDL
+809 DTAVLYGGLQYDVETT
-822 DDSAMVEEAKK
+822 AMAEESKK

-841 LRGEIARGDSVFH
+841 IRGEIARGDSIFH

-866 EDLLK
+866 ENILK
-871 RNKWQVSS
+871 DNKWQVTP

-886 EESFLNMHGKSP
+886 EESFLDMNGKSP
-898 KLLHLAT
+898 RLLHLAT
-905 HGFYYTPNRAEN
+905 HGFYYTPNKAEDV
-917 IDYLKGYTD
+917 DYLKGYTD

-934 LSGGN
+934 MSGGN
-939 AAWLGKPLPK
+939 AAWLGKQLPK
-949 GVLGGILSA
+949 GVLGGILTA

-997 KAGVGTIVMSLWNV
+997 KAGVGTIVMSLWSV

-1030 KNAWNKRKAF
+1030 KNVWNKRKAF
-1040 EEAKEIIRKKH
+1040 EEAKEIIRQRH

>member
-1 MILQTLTLL
+1 MNKVLL
-10 RNINKALLISLALFC
+10 LSLVLFC

-33 TMTEDEVMVKLNEAS
+33 TLTEAEVTAKMNEAFA
-48 VLDNAKKTAEALDA
+48 LNNAKKTAEALEA
-62 FLLIGK
+62 FLLVGR
-68 NMVQQ
+68 NTEQQ
-73 QTEVEHQIYVYCQ
+73 RNEVEHQVYVCSQ
-86 TKACKCYETL
+86 TMACMCNETL
-96 NRYEE
+96 KRYEE
-101 AYLLAKKLIAGN
+101 AYLLAKKLMSSG

-120 DVGHLYAMNGYMYAT
+120 DVAHLYAMNGYMYAT
-135 SFMHGD
+135 SFMHRD
-141 NRQLAKARAIL
+141 NRQLAKARTIL

-158 ADDRVREYALPKIP
+158 ADGKVREYALSKIP
-172 LSWYFEAA
+172 MSWYLEGA
-180 EYQLSQQYDKALAC
+180 EYHLSQQYDKALTC
-194 YQNALKGFDE
+194 YQNALKGFIE
-204 LGKIEDEIS
+204 LRKTDDEIS

-225 YDVTGSENAYKQALY
+225 YDVTGSEEAYKQALY
-240 LSRQTG
+240 LAKQYG
-246 KSDAQMEILKELWKI
+246 KPDVQMEILKELWNI
-261 GKTIGDVQQAQAYA
+261 GNTIGNVQQVQTYA

-285 SDLQTKYTYYNQKGN
+285 SDLQAKYTYYNQKGN
-300 EARDLGQY
+300 EAKGLGQY

-318 KYIAECADTKS
+318 KNIAERADAKNI
-329 VSANKH
+329 SANKH

-349 RYNEALL
+349 RYDDALL
-356 YAKKAIEEFQAHTP
+356 YARKAIEEFQAHTP

-387 RQIGDKENCYRSLD
+387 RLMGDKENCYRSLD
-401 KLFETVSRITEPK
+401 KIFETASRIVDSK
-414 ELYHLYTT
+414 ELCHLYTT
-422 RGRCHFAFKNYQSA
+422 RGRCYFAFKDYQSA

-448 AKYPQADGDRI
+448 AKYPQTDGDRI
-459 TLLALIGGVEHQLG
+459 SLSALIGGVEHQLG
-473 NYAKSEQLYLKY
+473 NYAESEQYYRKY

-498 QQINAQIY
+498 EHINAQIY

-514 GNITNGCNDYA
+514 GNVTYGCNDYTA
-525 AAEQQLKALM
+525 AVQQLKTLM

-548 GLWESL
+548 GLWNPL

-568 KQMQTVFTQ
+568 RQTQTAFTQ

-597 YDVIKRRGTAEDMH
+597 YDVIKRMGTSEDMY
-611 DYTMLACMKNQVKVW
+611 DYTTLASMKNQMKAW

-634 DSILNLSRKV
+634 DSILSVSRIV
-644 TRLENLLTNRCK
+644 SRLENLLMNRCK
-656 GYSDGTDFMNVDY
+656 GYSDGTDFMDVDY
-669 DAVKRALGSNE
+669 HAVKQALGANE
-680 VLIDFTD
+680 MLIDFTN

-700 IINKVQD
+700 IINKVQG

-717 RQIDSLGIVRPDMFY
+717 RQIYSLGIVRPDMY
-732 DKDYAQDVLQLL
+732 YSEDYSGDVLKLL
-744 WEPLKTNIPVGT
+744 WEPLKENVSEGA

-765 LFQMS
+765 LFQVS
-770 LESLPLADGSL
+770 LESLPLPDGSL

-795 ELVKMKSKSSDSKD
+795 ELVKMKSNAIGCKD
-809 NIAILYGGLQYDL
+809 DTAVLYGGLQYDVETT
-822 DDSAMVEEAKK
+822 AMAEESKK

-841 LRGEIARGDSVFH
+841 IRGEIARGDSIFH

-866 EDLLK
+866 ENILK
-871 RNKWQVSS
+871 DNKWQVTP

-886 EESFLNMHGKSP
+886 EESFLDMNGKSP
-898 KLLHLAT
+898 RLLHLAT
-905 HGFYYTPNRAEN
+905 HGFYYTPNKAEN
-917 IDYLKGYTD
+917 VDYLKGYTD

-934 LSGGN
+934 MSGGN
-939 AAWLGKPLPK
+939 AAWLGKQLPK
-949 GVLGGILSA
+949 GVLGGILTA

-997 KAGVGTIVMSLWNV
+997 KAGVGTIVMSLWSV
-1011 SDKTTSEFMTT
+1011 SDKTTSGFMIA
-1022 FYERLADK
+1022 FYECLVNPH
-1030 KNAWNKRKAF
+1030 NAWNKRKAF
-1040 EEAKEIIRKKH
+1040 EEAKQIIRKKH
-1051 PDPFHWAAFV
+1051 PDPYYWAAFV